1 VPDVRLISLVR
12 ARNTRFGL
20 TLFGVH
26 RPWGPSPGTVLSIDT
41 WAQDA
46 LRRLCALPGVGRA
59 GLGLTEGGGRRL
71 RFTASDREM
80 DADALLSWCDVDA
93 YDDVPLNGAVRNAAM
108 LVGVLDDLADR
119 YPDFVG
125 LQRATST
132 VALAAVP
139 MVAGGRTMGG
149 YLLYFDV
156 PQAFDDT
163 QCADLARTGRGLGA
177 GLRQAQRAEARRPVL
192 APLADPVGP
201 DVLMAEHGVVHD
213 PAAVGEARRFLRRTL
228 GDWEVEEDTA
238 DTAVLCLS
246 ELVTNALIHSHA
258 GCAVRVQL
266 EDGVLTTTVRD
277 SGTADAASVSS
288 LEDPLQ
294 VHGRG
299 LRLVDALAVGWGYDL
314 DTMGTTVWFVL
325 DA

>member
-1 VPDVRLISLVR
+1 
-12 ARNTRFGL
+12 
-20 TLFGVH
+20 
-26 RPWGPSPGTVLSIDT
+26 
-41 WAQDA
+41 
-46 LRRLCALPGVGRA
+46 
-59 GLGLTEGGGRRL
+59 L
-71 RFTASDREM
+71 RFTASDR
-80 DADALLSWCDVDA
+80 DADSASTLSWCDVDA
-93 YDDVPLNGAVRNAAM
+93 YDDVPLIGAVRNAAM
-108 LVGVLDDLADR
+108 LVGSLDDLDDR
-119 YPDFVG
+119 YPEYVQ
-125 LQRATST
+125 LQRATAS

-139 MVAGGRTMGG
+139 IVAGGRIAGG
-149 YLLYFDV
+149 YLLYYDR
-156 PQAFDDT
+156 PQAFDEQ
-163 QCADLARTGRGLGA
+163 QCGDLARTGQELGA
-177 GLRQAQRAEARRPVL
+177 GLRRAQRAEARRPVL
-192 APLADPVGP
+192 APADEPVGP
-201 DVLMAEHGVVHD
+201 GLSVAEHEVAHD

-228 GDWEVEEDTA
+228 RDWNVDDDTA